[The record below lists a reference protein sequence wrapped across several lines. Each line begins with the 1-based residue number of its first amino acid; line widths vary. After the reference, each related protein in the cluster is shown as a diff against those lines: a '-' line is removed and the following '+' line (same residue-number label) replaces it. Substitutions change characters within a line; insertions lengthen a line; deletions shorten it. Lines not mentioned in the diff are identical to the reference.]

1 MPYSSRINTR
11 RSGLS
16 FAKRTYLPRAF
27 GLGIGMFCVGSVL
40 YTQNAPLWLW
50 LMLVLNGLVWPHI
63 AYLLASRS
71 EQPFE
76 QEIINMK
83 IDSALGGVWVAIMSF
98 NALPSVVILSM
109 MSMNNIAS
117 GGKNVFVKG
126 WLYR

>member
-1 MPYSSRINTR
+1 
-11 RSGLS
+11 
-16 FAKRTYLPRAF
+16 
-27 GLGIGMFCVGSVL
+27 MFCVGSVL